1 MPRSILLIIILWLPF
16 NGNNAQTNEGT
27 EFWFSFLEHR
37 NPQLNTKVVM
47 ITSRV
52 NTSGII
58 SAPLAGF
65 NQPFIVRANDVTI
78 IELPDYAETIGSE
91 TISNNG
97 FRVTSED
104 LVSVY
109 IHQYH
114 EFRAEATVV
123 LPNSTIDDAYY
134 ALSYSGYFTEGQLYP
149 SEFLIV
155 ANEDGTDVDITLSA
169 DTKQGRR
176 AGTTLSVSLNAGEVY
191 QIQGASAECSVFC
204 GNKYSALNCFR
215 SGRDNLLEQAYP
227 ISTWGTR
234 FVSVPFQRGLP
245 DVFRIL
251 AAEDNTD
258 IEIYYQDGST
268 VDYNI
273 DAGQFVEYEDRRP
286 SYIESTKP
294 ILVAQYINQL
304 DCGNGSTGDPSML
317 YLNSVLQIRDTVT
330 LYNSSFQNI
339 QEIFKWQT

>member
-169 DTKQGRR
+169 DTKLGRR

-191 QIQGASAECSVFC
+191 QIQGASADDDLSGSFITANKKCSVFC
-204 GNKYSALNCFR
+204 GNKYSALNYKHTRSARGGLDLYRYPFR
-215 SGRDNLLEQAYP
+215 EGCRMYLGYLPQRTIL
-227 ISTWGTR
+227 ISK
-234 FVSVPFQRGLP
+234 
-245 DVFRIL
+245 
-251 AAEDNTD
+251 
-258 IEIYYQDGST
+258 
-268 VDYNI
+268 
-273 DAGQFVEYEDRRP
+273 
-286 SYIESTKP
+286 YIIKMA
-294 ILVAQYINQL
+294 VQ
-304 DCGNGSTGDPSML
+304 
-317 YLNSVLQIRDTVT
+317 
-330 LYNSSFQNI
+330 
-339 QEIFKWQT
+339 